1 MPLKVG
7 CSTIR
12 VRKVFE
18 LFTMH
23 GIYHSALLDLQSL
36 AKQRLGSL
44 PKSGNEIKL
53 HLSECPSFMPSG
65 HKIR

>member
-1 MPLKVG
+1 MLYGV
-7 CSTIR
+7 
-12 VRKVFE
+12 
-18 LFTMH
+18 
-23 GIYHSALLDLQSL
+23 LDLQSL

-44 PKSGNEIKL
+44 PKSGDEIKL